1 MSKELNNRLYD
12 QSGAALVIALIMMV
26 VLTLIGLAAIF
37 TSTFENKLSGNKR
50 ESTGA
55 FFVAE
60 AGLEAVK
67 ADTTNFD
74 PATNYVAAAGIPSS
88 LSNEPIDLVRSGS
101 PNINWPSGANF
112 AFPPTVTIYHLRVPG
127 EGTQYY
133 RSDGYII
140 DSIGRDQL
148 TGLLGS
154 KCEVREKRMLRS
166 RGPLSEMDS

>member
-1 MSKELNNRLYD
+1 MGNRMNIRLHD

-26 VLTLIGLAAIF
+26 VLTLIGLASIF

-67 ADTTNFD
+67 ADMTNFD
-74 PATNYVAAAGIPSS
+74 PSINYVAATGIPSN
-88 LSNEPIDLVRSGS
+88 LSTEPIDLRRSN
-101 PNINWPSGANF
+101 PNFNWPSGTTF
-112 AFPPTVTIYHLRVPG
+112 APAPLVTIYHLRVPG
-127 EGTQYY
+127 EGVEYY

-140 DSIGRDQL
+140 DSVGNDQL
-148 TGLLGS
+148 TVFGS
-154 KCEVREKRMLRS
+154 SCHVQEKRLIRS
-166 RGPLSEMDS
+166 RGSLSEMEN